1 MRRGTAATPDNGRV
15 LIAHLS
21 DLHLRQ
27 LDDVSWL
34 DRQLTRIVARR
45 PAHLAI
51 TGDLLDR
58 WDPALLHHTIDTL
71 DSHGLL
77 DAERLT
83 LLHGNHD
90 LASSGGH
97 PRQNADLLRLGLRFW
112 DPPPLVRWRR
122 RRFYAALGARAQG
135 IAQQPPW
142 VKRLQ
147 SGVRIAVIDT
157 VPIPW
162 RPFVFERG
170 AVTVQHA
177 VGRVRPVEAE
187 WLAKQRGDLPLVV
200 LTHHYP
206 LETPTFTWTPH
217 GQRSRATD
225 LLRTFVR
232 EVRVPMAIPAHD
244 RERFWK
250 GAHRGGVRLVLC
262 GHVHRARLE
271 WRDGIA
277 VGLNGQ
283 SGAEWAGRTIAF
295 YELGDGAIAR
305 DSEQIG

>member
-1 MRRGTAATPDNGRV
+1 M

-27 LDDVSWL
+27 TDDVSWL
-34 DRQLTRIVARR
+34 DRQLAHIVARK

-58 WDPALLHHTIDTL
+58 WDPKLLNRALDTL
-71 DSHGLL
+71 DRYGLL
-77 DAERLT
+77 DAERIT

-97 PRQNADLLRLGLRFW
+97 PRHHADLFRLGLRFW

-122 RRFYAALGARAQG
+122 GRFYASLAARAVG
-135 IAQQPPW
+135 IAQRSPW

-147 SGVRIAVIDT
+147 SGIRVAVIDT
-157 VPIPW
+157 VPILW
-162 RPFVFERG
+162 RPLAFERG
-170 AVTVQHA
+170 TVTVQHG
-177 VGRVRPVEAE
+177 VGRVRAAEAD
-187 WLAKQRGDLPLVV
+187 WLALQRDDLPLVV

-206 LETPTFTWTPH
+206 LETPAYTWTP
-217 GQRSRATD
+217 D
-225 LLRTFVR
+225 LQTGGTGLRLLGKVVS
-232 EVRVPMAIPAHD
+232 EVRVPMAIPAHE
-244 RERFWK
+244 RERFWE
-250 GAHRGGVRLVLC
+250 GARHARVRLVLC

-271 WRDGIA
+271 WHDGIA

-283 SGAEWAGRTIAF
+283 SGAEWAGRTVAF
-295 YELGDGAIAR
+295 YELGGGTVTR
-305 DSEQIG
+305 HSEQIG